1 MDNNFLTQTQVA
13 FHNLNGL
20 VNGIAID
27 GRITRS
33 EYEVLKA
40 WCQTHEGLC
49 SAEPFSSFFAEIAT
63 KVQTGT
69 IGSEEIFEL
78 KEILENYAPKFKEKD
93 KTKADLHFLQ
103 GICYGIMADGDINK
117 YELEMLKK
125 WLDENSHLRETY
137 PFKEIAEVVGKVIAD
152 GKIDPE
158 EYKFLVTYFKEFLK
172 IE

>member
-20 VNGIAID
+20 VTGIASD
-27 GRITRS
+27 GRISRS
-33 EYEVLKA
+33 EYEVLKS

-49 SAEPFSSFFAEIAT
+49 SEEPFRSFFEEISS
-63 KVQTGT
+63 KIKTGT
-69 IGSEEIFEL
+69 IGSEEIYEL
-78 KEILENYAPKFKEKD
+78 KEILQNYGPKFEEKD
-93 KTKADLHFLQ
+93 KIKADLYFLQ

-125 WLDENSHLRETY
+125 WLDGNKHLRETY
-137 PFKEIAEVVGKVIAD
+137 PFKEIAEVVSKVIED
-152 GKIDPE
+152 GKIDQE
-158 EYKFLVTYFKEFLK
+158 EYKFLVKYFKEFMR